1 LFSGNFALLDLLRPD
16 NGTNMEIGEK
26 DIEALKA
33 LVSQLRNSSP
43 PDCWQVYITL
53 RAVIQD
59 LLADLSTAES
69 ASATYPE
76 GQLKGLLLHCR
87 QAAFASAG
95 TNRDSDLQE
104 AEVCITKIQSV
115 Q

>member
-1 LFSGNFALLDLLRPD
+1 
-16 NGTNMEIGEK
+16 MEIGEK

-33 LVSQLRNSSP
+33 LVSQLRNSNP

-59 LLADLSTAES
+59 LLTDLSTAES

-95 TNRDSDLQE
+95 ANRDSDLQE